1 MSRTLVTIYN
11 RMSID
16 DYTLVNQILS
26 AKVTKGTESSI
37 FHKVINFTKLF
48 YIFAINKTIVV
59 IVDNTEFQFF
69 M

>member
-1 MSRTLVTIYN
+1 MTDLQVSKTLVTIYN

-37 FHKVINFTKLF
+37 FHKVIHHSNYFIILR
-48 YIFAINKTIVV
+48 
-59 IVDNTEFQFF
+59 
-69 M
+69 